1 MSSPGAGSWWAFAP
15 PASTS
20 LILITVTSAIGM
32 GLRNQDIINARNI
45 TAFVL
50 MLLTIALLNA
60 IDPAFAS
67 VMALLIF
74 VAVFLAF
81 GPDIMRYVGF
91 NLESDS

>member
-1 MSSPGAGSWWAFAP
+1 MSSPEPSNWWTFAP

-20 LILITVTSAIGM
+20 LILITGTAVIGM
-32 GLRNQDIINARNI
+32 AIRNEDVVNARNI

-60 IDPAFAS
+60 IDPGFAA

-74 VAVFLAF
+74 VAVFLAW

-91 NLESDS
+91 NLEP